1 MRNDLSDL
9 QGTDRFL
16 DFQDIYEA
24 LMIEILI
31 RKRVTETKLIFRAKL
46 WNIPLKNKRV
56 GIEWQFS
63 APNWLKIEIITFPDN
78 YGDTRIFTIF
88 FLEKFGFCSLVY
100 SYTDFYE
107 WTNVVHNFIVLSD

>member
-31 RKRVTETKLIFRAKL
+31 RKKVTETKLIFRAKL
-46 WNIPLKNKRV
+46 
-56 GIEWQFS
+56 
-63 APNWLKIEIITFPDN
+63 
-78 YGDTRIFTIF
+78 
-88 FLEKFGFCSLVY
+88 
-100 SYTDFYE
+100 
-107 WTNVVHNFIVLSD
+107 